1 MPGSALKF
9 DYDLLR
15 LGRRITDQQL
25 WCLGWD
31 VRVKG
36 FPLAELGWT
45 YHSRPDTSRGC
56 GRLSGSLPNEGHLS
70 LWGFGFLACDATH
83 GAIWLDRKSF
93 RPTWATG
100 FDPNRAV
107 FEQKQLP
114 PFEAPQTEDQVDCVL
129 ALLAELTLRLAEH
142 EEDVLALLGEDY
154 RARCLADWTFRRK
167 ALDPTEVPDAWRR
180 IYRAARCLRN
190 TSPST
195 GVQS

>member
-100 FDPNRAV
+100 FDPNRTV

-114 PFEAPQTEDQVDCVL
+114 TFEAPQTDDQRDCVL
-129 ALLAELTLRLAEH
+129 ALLAELALRLAEH

-154 RARCLADWTFRRK
+154 RARCLADWT
-167 ALDPTEVPDAWRR
+167 
-180 IYRAARCLRN
+180 
-190 TSPST
+190 S
-195 GVQS
+195 